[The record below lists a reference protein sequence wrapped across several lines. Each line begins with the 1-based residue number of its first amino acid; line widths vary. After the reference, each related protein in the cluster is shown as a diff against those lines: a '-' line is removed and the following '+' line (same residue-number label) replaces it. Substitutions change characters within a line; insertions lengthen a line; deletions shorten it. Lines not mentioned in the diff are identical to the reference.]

1 MAGNT
6 TYRYN
11 YDSIGRLTGSTQ
23 KTPAADLTASYQY
36 DDNNRVTT
44 FAYSIPG
51 IIDSAYE
58 AYSYNSN
65 SGDSIPDG
73 ALTSMVTTNG
83 YTMSFAYDG
92 LGRLS
97 AGSFSN
103 KLQTAYTYLAGA
115 SGGTTTT
122 LVSGLKNTIGGSA
135 VAQNYQYQYDKL
147 GNMTQVKD
155 TVSNK
160 TTDYTYDNQ
169 GQLLT
174 AVSKSGSTVTRRE
187 VYTYDTYGNIRT
199 ASDGTTSHT
208 YTYGDSEWLDL
219 LTAYDGNAITYD
231 QIGNPLSF

>member
-1 MAGNT
+1 
-6 TYRYN
+6 
-11 YDSIGRLTGSTQ
+11 
-23 KTPAADLTASYQY
+23 
-36 DDNNRVTT
+36 
-44 FAYSIPG
+44 
-51 IIDSAYE
+51 
-58 AYSYNSN
+58 
-65 SGDSIPDG
+65 
-73 ALTSMVTTNG
+73 MVTTNG

-92 LGRLS
+92 LGRMS

-122 LVSGLKNTIGGSA
+122 LVSGLKNTISGST

-160 TTDYTYDNQ
+160 TTDYAYDNQ

-199 ASDGTTSHT
+199 ASDRQSVKLLRRH
-208 YTYGDSEWLDL
+208 SLHLDERAA
-219 LTAYDGNAITYD
+219 TAKPD
-231 QIGNPLSF
+231 QGKSDLFLRIRCQRSQNPEKQAGRNVY